1 MQLLILLK
9 NSHLHDFIFNT
20 VLYLLC
26 PIDRRELT
34 FHIIM
39 LMHIKI
45 WVFKKEKKKPAM
57 LQKFHG
63 YIIFFWLQ
71 KSCIKLFYMMLIVVS
86 AKICSLT
93 FS

>member
-1 MQLLILLK
+1 MQLLILVK
-9 NSHLHDFIFNT
+9 NSHSYDFIFNT

-34 FHIIM
+34 FHI
-39 LMHIKI
+39 LCYAHKNLG
-45 WVFKKEKKKPAM
+45 FQKRKKKSAM